1 MSEGNQKFWKEKKRK
16 FWKETKK
23 IGIEI
28 STPLGHREQPTKC
41 FDLSAQV
48 SQVCS

>member
-28 STPLGHREQPTKC
+28 STPLGHRE
-41 FDLSAQV
+41 
-48 SQVCS
+48 